1 MFVLAP
7 LCWARCAPCMS
18 KRDSCFARWRWHKYL
33 CVWVCVNEV
42 DKEEAQDKWQT
53 KTALMRRWVKKQRK
67 WILNI
72 FVLIIIVLV
81 AQQRGGETL
90 EVRLERERERERVPR
105 ELDCVYVCVRVWE
118 WEAEVQ
124 VAWKFAPHFGLLP
137 LPHVNKCKMLQH
149 CGNWSQL
156 KFLHFSHSLLLLFL
170 FLVLFVGLPF
180 LFVYL
185 YILI

>member
-1 MFVLAP
+1 
-7 LCWARCAPCMS
+7 MS
-18 KRDSCFARWRWHKYL
+18 KRESCFARWRLHKYL

-90 EVRLERERERERVPR
+90 EVKLERERESACQESLSVF
-105 ELDCVYVCVRVWE
+105 VCVRVWE

-156 KFLHFSHSLLLLFL
+156 KFLLFSHSLLLLFL
-170 FLVLFVGLPF
+170 FLVDVCWFTF
-180 LFVYL
+180 FYL
-185 YILI
+185 SIYI